1 MLPGNVSVVE
11 QRSFAS
17 QPGRPAEWQR
27 LGTGA
32 GGDLPVVPRPN
43 FSNCL
48 EISHH
53 RHFCPGDDRHVREGV
68 VQLGRRNMK
77 LCLSVSVCEC
87 ALVLAAGFS

>member
-17 QPGRPAEWQR
+17 QADQQSGRDLAVVV
-27 LGTGA
+27 GV
-32 GGDLPVVPRPN
+32 DLPVVPRPN

-53 RHFCPGDDRHVREGV
+53 RHFCPGDDDHVREMV
-68 VQLGRRNMK
+68 VQLGRKNMK
-77 LCLSVSVCEC
+77 LCLIVSVCEC